1 MSPQPPPAPPIRAR
15 LVSHLGATAGIV
27 YELGDGVT
35 SVGRGPQNDLVIQ
48 GPDVASVSLQ
58 HLEIRRE
65 GDSFRIRDLESTNGT
80 YLNGEQI
87 TDAGLSAPATIR
99 FGSQGPEL
107 VFTTEEPQIHEF
119 DRTMPALEG
128 VLNPPTD
135 PIPTS
140 PSEGYEELLSNAVAR
155 ARHARLKG
163 LSGETLT
170 IMRATLKDALRHT
183 SRRFHVVI
191 GVLMAGLAAVAG
203 FAAWQISG
211 LDREKHSIDQRI
223 RGVEDQLRKTA
234 GSLAESDRLVS
245 ELSGYQDKAVQLER
259 SVLYR
264 FGPHEKEDFLIQEI
278 RALMAE
284 FGAEVYSVP
293 PEFIERVGHYIEQYQ
308 GPNRPII
315 AHALSGSASQLKVMR
330 QVLREERL
338 PADLAYIPL
347 VESALTPDQSSSA
360 GARGPWQLTPPT
372 ARAFGLRVDKQV
384 DERTDLTKSTRASCR
399 FLRGLILDFG
409 AGSSVMLALAAYNL
423 GPTRVKQAVMNT
435 VRDPIK
441 QRNFWYLYRVNALP
455 KETREYV
462 PRVVAAM
469 IIGRNPRHFG
479 F

>member
-1 MSPQPPPAPPIRAR
+1 MSQQPLPAPPIRAR
-15 LVSHLGATAGIV
+15 LVSYLGATAGIM
-27 YELGDGVT
+27 YELGDGT
-35 SVGRGPQNDLVIQ
+35 TRVGRGPHNDLVLK

-65 GDSFRIRDLESTNGT
+65 GDSFTIRDLDSTNGT
-80 YLNGEQI
+80 YLNGERI
-87 TDAGLSAPATIR
+87 TEADLCAPATIR

-107 VFTTEEPQIHEF
+107 VFTTGEPQTAEF
-119 DRTMPALEG
+119 DRTMPIPKG
-128 VLNPPTD
+128 VLNLPNGPE
-135 PIPTS
+135 PIS
-140 PSEGYEELLSNAVAR
+140 RSEGYDGLLSKAVAR
-155 ARHARLKG
+155 ARHARLRG
-163 LSGETLT
+163 LSGQTLT
-170 IMRATLKDALRHT
+170 IMRETLQHALRHT
-183 SRRFHVVI
+183 SRRLNLVI
-191 GVLMAGLAAVAG
+191 GVLTAGLVAIAG
-203 FAAWQISG
+203 VSAWKISV

-223 RGVEDQLRKTA
+223 HEVETQLQKTT
-234 GSLAESDRLVS
+234 GSLAESDRLLS
-245 ELSGYQDKAVQLER
+245 ELSDYQNKAEQLER
-259 SVLYR
+259 NVFYR
-264 FGPHEKEDFLIQEI
+264 FGLHEKEDFLIQEI

-293 PEFIERVGHYIEQYQ
+293 PDFVERVGHYIEQDQ
-308 GPNRPII
+308 GPDRPLV
-315 AHALSGSASQLKVMR
+315 AHVLNDAATQLKVIR
-330 QVLREERL
+330 QVLREEQL

-347 VESALTPDQSSSA
+347 VESALAPDQSSAA
-360 GARGPWQLTPPT
+360 GARGPWQLTPAT
-372 ARAFGLRVDKQV
+372 ARTFGLRVDKKV

-399 FLRGLILDFG
+399 YLRDLILDFG

-423 GPTRVKQAVMNT
+423 GPTKVKQAVMNT

>member
-1 MSPQPPPAPPIRAR
+1 M
-15 LVSHLGATAGIV
+15 
-27 YELGDGVT
+27 YELADGAT
-35 SVGRGPQNDLVIQ
+35 SVGRGPHNDLVIQ

-65 GDSFRIRDLESTNGT
+65 GNSFRIRDLDSTNGT
-80 YLNGEQI
+80 YLNGEPI
-87 TDAGLSAPATIR
+87 TEADLCAPATIR

-107 VFTTEEPQIHEF
+107 VFTTEEPAPAEF
-119 DRTMPALEG
+119 DRTMAIPEG
-128 VLNPPTD
+128 VLNPPGN
-135 PIPTS
+135 PPGGPEPTA
-140 PSEGYEELLSNAVAR
+140 PTEPYEELLSVAVAR

-170 IMRATLKDALRHT
+170 IMRETLQDALRHT
-183 SRRFHVVI
+183 SRRFHMVI
-191 GVLMAGLAAVAG
+191 GVLATGLVAVAG
-203 FAAWQISG
+203 FAAWQISV
-211 LDREKHSIDQRI
+211 LDRQKHSIDQRI
-223 RGVEDQLRKTA
+223 RDVEAQLQKTA
-234 GSLAESDRLVS
+234 GSLADSDRLVS
-245 ELSGYQDKAVQLER
+245 ELSGYQNQAELLER
-259 SVLYR
+259 SVFYR
-264 FGPHEKEDFLIQEI
+264 FGPHEKEDFLIREI

-293 PEFIERVGHYIEQYQ
+293 PDFVERAGHYIEQDQ
-308 GPNRPII
+308 GPNRPLV
-315 AHALSGSASQLKVMR
+315 AHVLNDGAPQLKVIR
-330 QVLREERL
+330 QVLLEERL

-347 VESALTPDQSSSA
+347 VESALAPDQSSAA
-360 GARGPWQLTPPT
+360 GARGPWQLTPAT
-372 ARAFGLRVDKQV
+372 ARTFGLRVDKQL

-399 FLRGLILDFG
+399 FLRELILDFG

-423 GPTRVKQAVMNT
+423 GPSRVKQAVMN